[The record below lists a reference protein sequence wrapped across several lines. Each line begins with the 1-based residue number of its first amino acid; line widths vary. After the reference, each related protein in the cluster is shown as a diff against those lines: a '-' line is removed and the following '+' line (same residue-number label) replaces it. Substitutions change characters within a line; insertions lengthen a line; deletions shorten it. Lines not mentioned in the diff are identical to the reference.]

1 MKHNAQSL
9 SLTLLSDT
17 HGLHHRLP
25 PLPEGDILIHAGD
38 VSNHGLAHEVLG
50 FLRWFAAQPFA
61 HKIFIAG
68 NHDFFFE
75 RASEEE
81 IIAAIPPGV
90 HYLKD
95 SSVTIEGHA
104 FWGTPV
110 TPRFFDWAFNRDR
123 GHPIARHYALMPDNI
138 DVLITHGPPAGILDT
153 VARGHVG
160 CEDLLEVLKRLKPQL
175 HVFGHIHEGAG
186 THEEG
191 GTTFINAAVLDERYC
206 LAHPPQTAVLHA
218 AH

>member
-1 MKHNAQSL
+1 MR
-9 SLTLLSDT
+9 LTLLSDT
-17 HGLHHRLP
+17 HSLHHRLP

-38 VSNHGLAHEVLG
+38 VCNHGLASEAYD
-50 FLRWFAAQPFA
+50 FLAWFAAQPFKN
-61 HKIFIAG
+61 KIFIAG

-75 RASEEE
+75 RASDEGL
-81 IIAAIPPGV
+81 AVVIPPGV

-95 SSVTIEGHA
+95 SGVTIEGYT

-123 GHPIARHYALMPDNI
+123 GHAIARHYNLIPEST

-160 CEDLLEVLKRLKPQL
+160 CEDLLEVVKRIRPQL

-186 THEEG
+186 IYEDEG
-191 GTTFINAAVLDERYC
+191 TMFVNASVVDERYR
-206 LAHPPQTAVLHA
+206 LMHPPRSVTLQTKNLEGF
-218 AH
+218 